1 MSKKAYIETLTNQEI
16 KRGKYGKTPHQALLI
31 SIPKITL
38 MEYKNLCKIEDISQ
52 SKILV
57 GLIKDFIEIKKLSE
71 R

>member
-1 MSKKAYIETLTNQEI
+1 
-16 KRGKYGKTPHQALLI
+16 
-31 SIPKITL
+31 

-71 R
+71 SKLKQARERLK